1 MLLFALAA
9 GAAGLAAL
17 GERASAAVHR
27 ERERE
32 LIFRGS
38 AIAEAIA
45 SYWSASPGDTKTLPH
60 ALEELVEDRRGPR
73 VLRHLRRVY
82 VDPFTGRADWLVI
95 GSEDGRIAGVRSRSD
110 ALAMRT
116 FDLPALPADR
126 PARVSDRA
134 FVFSPERPAPA
145 STAPVSIDRPA
156 ERLTRNPLID
166 LAASDPNSPIGSW
179 RQACRLELS
188 SRVYTL
194 AVWRSVNKC

>member
-1 MLLFALAA
+1 MPTGEVRRATRLRRARPPQRGFTYLLLLFALAA

-38 AIAEAIA
+38 AIAEAIE
-45 SYWSASPGDTKTLPH
+45 SYWSASPGEVKTLPY

-82 VDPFTGRADWLVI
+82 ADPFTGRADWLVV
-95 GSEDGRIAGVRSRSD
+95 GSQDGRIAGVRSRSE

-116 FDLPALPADR
+116 FDLPPLLPTDPPARISDRVFTFKPEGESPANDAAAPPEKPGERLPATTADR
-126 PARVSDRA
+126 PGR
-134 FVFSPERPAPA
+134 
-145 STAPVSIDRPA
+145 
-156 ERLTRNPLID
+156 
-166 LAASDPNSPIGSW
+166 
-179 RQACRLELS
+179 
-188 SRVYTL
+188 
-194 AVWRSVNKC
+194 K